1 MRWRTWCPQ
10 CQANHVVDI
19 QNMCVATVSLAEVC
33 WIWQVGMCRCL
44 CCSSFVLHVIY
55 FLLSSKSNLAS
66 SIKLSPNSIMM
77 GLFTCMYFGLA
88 RESLRVWFHDLSLYP
103 SILAYHKL
111 SISSLTNESLDVGG
125 KWVPNTESRYWDMLM
140 QKCMVLRKQEEQT
153 SWAGG
158 PPFLSL

>member
-1 MRWRTWCPQ
+1 
-10 CQANHVVDI
+10 
-19 QNMCVATVSLAEVC
+19 
-33 WIWQVGMCRCL
+33 MCRCL

-125 KWVPNTESRYWDMLM
+125 ESLTQNLGTETCLCRSVWSLENKKSKHHEQGVLHFYHYKTRIEASRDVER
-140 QKCMVLRKQEEQT
+140 VLQDNMCTVLTTEQ
-153 SWAGG
+153 SNQ
-158 PPFLSL
+158 

>member
-1 MRWRTWCPQ
+1 
-10 CQANHVVDI
+10 
-19 QNMCVATVSLAEVC
+19 
-33 WIWQVGMCRCL
+33 MCRCL

-125 KWVPNTESRYWDMLM
+125 ESLTQNLGTETCLCRSVWSLENKKSKRHEQGVLHFYHYKTRIEASRDVERILQDNM
-140 QKCMVLRKQEEQT
+140 CTVLTTEQ
-153 SWAGG
+153 SNQ
-158 PPFLSL
+158 